1 MENII
6 RDAALAESGA
16 RKIEWVRAH
25 MPLLAH
31 IEKRFIKERPF
42 EGMRVAM
49 SIHLEAK
56 TARTAQLLHAGGAD
70 VYATGCN
77 PLSTQDDVAAALAE
91 SGVHVFALHGATAEE
106 YHDHL
111 CRTLSCRPD
120 VFIDDGGDLTAI
132 LCGEHPEY
140 AENLLGGSEETT
152 TGVMRLRARAAA
164 GELPFPMVCVNDAQM
179 KYLFD
184 NRYGTGQSVLDGI
197 MRTTNLIIAG
207 KTFVVAGYGWCGKG
221 AAMRAK
227 GMGARVVVC
236 EVDAVKAVEAVMD
249 GFDVMKM
256 EDAARLGDIF
266 LTVTG
271 CRDVITT
278 EHIKKMKD
286 GAILCNAGHF
296 DVEVAVAEMME
307 NAVRTWIARQ
317 NIEGFEFDFD
327 GVKKTVYL
335 LAEGRLVNLASGDGH
350 PAEIMDT
357 SFALQVLTAEYI
369 SKNGRGMKPGVYE
382 VPQDIDRA
390 VAELKL
396 ETLGK
401 TIDSLTDAQRAYI
414 NSANG

>member
-1 MENII
+1 
-6 RDAALAESGA
+6 
-16 RKIEWVRAH
+16 
-25 MPLLAH
+25 
-31 IEKRFIKERPF
+31 
-42 EGMRVAM
+42 
-49 SIHLEAK
+49 
-56 TARTAQLLHAGGAD
+56 
-70 VYATGCN
+70 
-77 PLSTQDDVAAALAE
+77 
-91 SGVHVFALHGATAEE
+91 
-106 YHDHL
+106 
-111 CRTLSCRPD
+111 
-120 VFIDDGGDLTAI
+120 
-132 LCGEHPEY
+132 
-140 AENLLGGSEETT
+140 
-152 TGVMRLRARAAA
+152 
-164 GELPFPMVCVNDAQM
+164 
-179 KYLFD
+179 
-184 NRYGTGQSVLDGI
+184 
-197 MRTTNLIIAG
+197 
-207 KTFVVAGYGWCGKG
+207 
-221 AAMRAK
+221 MRAK

-256 EDAARLGDIF
+256 EDAARVGDIF

-278 EHIKKMKD
+278 EHIKNMKD

-296 DVEVAVAEMME
+296 DVEVAVADMREK
-307 NAVRTWIARQ
+307 AVRTWCARQ

-327 GVKKTVYL
+327 GKKKIVYL

-369 SKNGRGMKPGVYE
+369 SKHGREMKPGVYE

-401 TIDSLTDAQRAYI
+401 TIDTLTDAQRAYI